1 MGKQNIRMEGQK
13 KIHKAVYLSGKA
25 QFPLPTSSPEK
36 KTPSQKGP
44 GGKKL
49 SPSLASKAASQPG
62 KTKTSATTKEEALA
76 AINEWKRSE
85 DGREVDYLQLPPGG
99 TKKSPEQPS
108 FRTLMA
114 FGEKDLNRGWKANAL
129 LKAVKTVQKPPAVV
143 KGPVLDGV
151 RERFQQ
157 KLKLHKEW
165 NESLF
170 SALLKRKKSDT
181 SDWTEEPLTVKTI
194 SQYDDFLGLYEVQT
208 SRGCLYFCRHDSS
221 EW

>member
-1 MGKQNIRMEGQK
+1 M
-13 KIHKAVYLSGKA
+13 
-25 QFPLPTSSPEK
+25 
-36 KTPSQKGP
+36 
-44 GGKKL
+44 
-49 SPSLASKAASQPG
+49 
-62 KTKTSATTKEEALA
+62 
-76 AINEWKRSE
+76 
-85 DGREVDYLQLPPGG
+85 PPGG

-143 KGPVLDGV
+143 KGPVLDGG

-221 EW
+221 EWKKSLKCLQRASKTDASIQVTLIQEKFIFHAAPPKRAKKGGQ